1 MDIRFDGKR
10 VLVTGAVRGIGRKI
24 AHCFAADGAEVH
36 AADIEAD
43 LLPDVA
49 REAPKPLQTHALDVT
64 DSAAV
69 NELIERIGPVDIAVH
84 AAGGVRGQRARPLE
98 EVTDADW
105 RQIQDVNV
113 TGAFFVSRA
122 VASGMKAKGAGRI
135 VIISSGAGLRVSRTG
150 IHSYGVAK
158 TAEVGLARQLASE
171 LGQFG
176 VTVNTVAPGFMP
188 TSPDYVR
195 QWESY
200 GADGQKALL
209 DGIAMRRL
217 GEPAD
222 IAHAVLFLA
231 SDYASWITGQTLPVM
246 GGP

>member
-24 AHCFAADGAEVH
+24 AHCFAEDGAEVH

-43 LLPDVA
+43 LLPEVA
-49 REAPKPLQTHALDVT
+49 RDAARPIETHALDVT
-64 DSAAV
+64 SSAAV
-69 NELIERIGPVDIAVH
+69 NALVARIGPVDVAVH

-113 TGAFFVSRA
+113 TGAFYVARA
-122 VASGMKAKGAGRI
+122 VAAGMKAKGAGRI
-135 VIISSGAGLRVSRTG
+135 VIISSGAGLRVSKTG

-158 TAEVGLARQLASE
+158 TAEIGLARQLASE
-171 LGQFG
+171 LGPFG
-176 VTVNTVAPGFMP
+176 ITVNTVAPGFMP

-209 DGIAMRRL
+209 ESIAMRRL
-217 GEPAD
+217 GAPED

-231 SDYASWITGQTLPVM
+231 SGYAGWITGQTLPVM

>member
-1 MDIRFDGKR
+1 MDISFPGKR

-24 AHCFAADGAEVH
+24 AHCFAAEGAEVH
-36 AADIEAD
+36 AADIEAA
-43 LLPDVA
+43 LLDEVA
-49 REAPKPLQTHALDVT
+49 AEAAAPISVHGLDVT

-69 NELIERIGPVDIAVH
+69 NALIAKIGPVDIVVH
-84 AAGGVRGQRARPLE
+84 AAGGVRGQRARPIE

-105 RQIQDVNV
+105 RQIQDVNL
-113 TGAFFVSRA
+113 TGAFYVARA
-122 VASGMKAKGAGRI
+122 AATGMKAKGWGRI

-158 TAEVGLARQLASE
+158 TAEIGFARQLSAE
-171 LGQFG
+171 LGPHG
-176 VTVNTVAPGFMP
+176 ITVNSVAPGFMP
-188 TSPDYVR
+188 TSPDYIR

-200 GADGQKALL
+200 GEEGQQALIE
-209 DGIAMRRL
+209 GTAMRRL
-217 GEPAD
+217 GKPED
-222 IAHAVLFLA
+222 IAHAVMFLA